1 MLASTYIYIYALTSN
16 IHTIESSSEKMAARS
31 NIILFGKSGAG
42 KSSMVNMLSTNKYT
56 VDTSSRAKGCTLESR
71 NFDID
76 VGGHPMTIWDTAG
89 LNEGNA
95 GQIPKSEAV
104 VQLYKLLRK
113 LSDGVSL
120 LMFVMRAPR
129 IKSSVPQNWKLFH
142 EIICQKKVPIIIV
155 ITGLENKD
163 NMDEWWW
170 ENKGAFQNY
179 EIHPT
184 GFACI
189 TAFRGKKNRDGGHK
203 FDDEYE
209 DSWERVQRLILST
222 CLTSPWC
229 VLAVEW
235 FKDIVNTTFTHQE
248 LRCSKVTRKVWH
260 DEVQEVMGEAFK
272 QLVSIC
278 GMPDSEA
285 QNLAE
290 KMKGI

>member
-1 MLASTYIYIYALTSN
+1 MSSN
-16 IHTIESSSEKMAARS
+16 IHTTESSSEKMTARS
-31 NIILFGKSGAG
+31 NIILFGESGAG
-42 KSSMVNMLSTNKYT
+42 KSSVVNMLSTNEYT
-56 VDTSSRAKGCTLESR
+56 ADTSSGAKGCTFESR

-89 LNEGNA
+89 LDEGDA
-95 GQIPKSEAV
+95 GRIPKSEAA

-155 ITGLENKD
+155 ITGLENED

-209 DSWERVQRLILST
+209 DSRERVQRLILST

-229 VLAVEW
+229 VPAAEW

-248 LRCSKVTRKVWH
+248 LGCGKGTRKVRH
-260 DEVQEVMGEAFK
+260 DEVQEVTGEAFK
-272 QLVSIC
+272 QLVVPVEYPIAKH
-278 GMPDSEA
+278 E
-285 QNLAE
+285 
-290 KMKGI
+290 I